1 MMPASHHLHQ
11 ALSGSLAGGADGPGF
26 FLALADLKELALS
39 RAALCLLRWSLGRS
53 DWVQEAV
60 SFGSCAVWV
69 YCFWT
74 GPRKRCMTPSVYF
87 LNQLCNICLYYA
99 VWHSVISSTIH
110 KMGDLG
116 WVNSSLNFGFKKNV
130 QQVAKVWTLPVY
142 CSRREVRVCSFCIPV
157 WRISSWWSL

>member
-1 MMPASHHLHQ
+1 MSSAWMCNWWCQPVITCIKRCQVAWQ
-11 ALSGSLAGGADGPGF
+11 EEQMVRGF

-60 SFGSCAVWV
+60 SLWSCAVWV

-74 GPRKRCMTPSVYF
+74 GPRKRRMTPSVYF
-87 LNQLCNICLYYA
+87 INQLCNICLYYA

-116 WVNSSLNFGFKKNV
+116 WVSSSLNIGFKKNV
-130 QQVAKVWTLPVY
+130 QHVAKVWTLPVY
-142 CSRREVRVCSFCIPV
+142 CSRREVRVC
-157 WRISSWWSL
+157 